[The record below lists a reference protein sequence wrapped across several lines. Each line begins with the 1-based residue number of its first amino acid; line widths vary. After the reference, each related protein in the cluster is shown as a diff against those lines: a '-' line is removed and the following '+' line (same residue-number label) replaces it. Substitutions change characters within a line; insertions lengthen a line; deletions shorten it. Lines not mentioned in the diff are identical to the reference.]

1 MMGFYAASGLV
12 SVISASRSRDYCFVL
27 LFTVLFSNSNLYV
40 YIEDGNT
47 LTQKSRTL
55 CKLPFAIEVGFL
67 QSTPQGYSCLAITND
82 VVHNTFH
89 LLFIEAEDC
98 I

>member
-1 MMGFYAASGLV
+1 MMGFHAASGLV
-12 SVISASRSRDYCFVL
+12 SVISASHSRDYCVVL

-55 CKLPFAIEVGFL
+55 CKLPFAIEVATKGHNQAF
-67 QSTPQGYSCLAITND
+67 YKAHHRAIP
-82 VVHNTFH
+82 
-89 LLFIEAEDC
+89 A
-98 I
+98 